1 MEPWI
6 VPIVVT
12 RLIVVSDALSMS
24 SPATMAPA
32 STLIGNVTNGRIATM
47 EVTSETVITSIPQQ
61 SVARSM
67 SVLMAPVLNIP
78 SAVMVAETA
87 GMVRMNTIV
96 HVGRTSSRVTMASA
110 YQNIWS
116 VTGNQTVGIS
126 LTSETVPAQGRNSG
140 VTPVSAFRTPGG
152 VTFGSI
158 AATVPTNTVANHN
171 VEIMSL
177 PAAMAVALTTDKS
190 AIDGTIV
197 PIAAM
202 S

>member
-6 VPIVVT
+6 APTVVT

-24 SPATMAPA
+24 SPATMAAA
-32 STLIGNVTNGRIATM
+32 STLIGNVTGVRIATM
-47 EVTSETVITSIPQQ
+47 EVTSETVIITIPQQ
-61 SVARSM
+61 SAAHNT
-67 SVLMAPVLNIP
+67 SVLMVPVLNIP

-87 GMVRMNTIV
+87 EMVRMNTIA
-96 HVGRTSSRVTMASA
+96 HVGRTSSRVTMANA
-110 YQNIWS
+110 YQNILC

-126 LTSETVPAQGRNSG
+126 LTRGTVPAQGRNSD
-140 VTPVSAFRTPGG
+140 VTPVSAFRSPDG

-158 AATVPTNTVANHN
+158 APTVPTNTVANHN

-177 PAAMAVALTTDKS
+177 PAAMAIALTRDKS
-190 AIDGTIV
+190 AIGGTIV